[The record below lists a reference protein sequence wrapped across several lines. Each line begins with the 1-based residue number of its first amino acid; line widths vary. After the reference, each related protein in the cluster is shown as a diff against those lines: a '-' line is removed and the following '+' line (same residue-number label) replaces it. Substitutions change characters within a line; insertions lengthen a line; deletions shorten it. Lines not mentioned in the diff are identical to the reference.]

1 VIWGLDLVG
10 NDGPIMAGNALRQA
24 QGGIVQPGAEVCRRR
39 DLNPTGGGDKDGTD
53 QDEERT
59 VSAQIGPGSPN
70 SKSGKGQKGDRSGQ
84 KKPISRQKKCDL
96 CVTCEKIPEDL
107 RRVITA
113 WGGLSEKERRR
124 ILDII
129 EGQ

>member
-1 VIWGLDLVG
+1 
-10 NDGPIMAGNALRQA
+10 
-24 QGGIVQPGAEVCRRR
+24 
-39 DLNPTGGGDKDGTD
+39 
-53 QDEERT
+53 
-59 VSAQIGPGSPN
+59 
-70 SKSGKGQKGDRSGQ
+70 
-84 KKPISRQKKCDL
+84 
-96 CVTCEKIPEDL
+96 VTCEKIPEDL